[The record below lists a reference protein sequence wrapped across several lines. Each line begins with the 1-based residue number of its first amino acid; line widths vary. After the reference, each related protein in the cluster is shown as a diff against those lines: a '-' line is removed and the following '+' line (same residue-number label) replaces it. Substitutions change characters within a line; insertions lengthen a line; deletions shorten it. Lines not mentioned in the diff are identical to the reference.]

1 MRVAGAFLAVFS
13 LLIAGTA
20 YPAANNVA
28 CVNAASYQ
36 GMFVAPGSI
45 VAGFGAGL
53 ASEGGSAS
61 PPAAVVAGTS
71 IQVTDSAGVTRPAL
85 IFAVSAEQVNFLVP
99 GDTATGTAT
108 IAISSAQGQGQ
119 IQTATGSFQ
128 VKAAAPGIF
137 SANENGQGVAS
148 ALAVQVTPQNV
159 QTSTPVF
166 RYDTNQKTYLPVAIE
181 IGNVANRVFLSL
193 YGTGIRLASSF
204 AVTIGGKNAP
214 LQFAGANPQFP
225 GLDQVN
231 VEIPKSLLGRNR
243 VDVMVSADGVPAN
256 TVQIE
261 LLQPSYLNLDFETS
275 ENGNVIGWGTGN
287 AGYEVVVDTSVV
299 QSGKQSLRIRNLTAA
314 TTFGVA
320 SSSFPVEAVRGHR
333 IRYSGWIKTDR
344 IQRGYA
350 GLWWRVDGPS
360 GTVLGFNNM
369 QGSGASGTR
378 DWTNYSFEL
387 EVSPDAVGIG
397 FGVLQTGDGTAWFD
411 NLSVTIDG
419 SPYLEAPPPSTQPT
433 DAQLNWVKQSAIAFT
448 TPDAGNGFADLE
460 PLKAVVG
467 NAHLIGLGEDTHGTS
482 EFFRMK
488 HRLLEFLATEMGV
501 TVFAIEANMPE
512 AYAINNYVLT
522 GQGDP
527 VKLLKGMYFW
537 TWNTQEVLDMILWMR
552 QYNVSGQGPLQ
563 FTGFDMQYSQ
573 VAMPNV
579 TAFVTKADPGYL
591 PALNA
596 AYAKAAA
603 ANSNSPTATVQDA
616 TNAAHAVWQY
626 LDGHRA
632 TYLAAGLA
640 ASDVEWAI
648 QNAKIVEQ
656 AVYVIIAPSSRD
668 PAMAANMDWILQ
680 QQPGT
685 KAVAWA
691 HNGHINREP
700 GSMGG
705 FLSQTHGDDYRP
717 LGFLFHSGQYNAY
730 RQVANT
736 LILGPNTAIPSF
748 PGTVEWVFHST
759 GIPRFILDLRQASY
773 DDPASSWLLGE
784 AIYRSIGALAIDYF
798 FLTNRLVQ
806 DFDGIIYFEQTNPSH
821 LLPF

>member
-1 MRVAGAFLAVFS
+1 MRVAGTFLAAFT
-13 LLIAGTA
+13 LLLAGTA
-20 YPAANNVA
+20 SPASNNVT

-36 GMFVAPGSI
+36 GTFVAPGSI
-45 VAGFGAGL
+45 VAGFGANL
-53 ASEGGSAS
+53 ASQSASAS
-61 PPAAVVAGTS
+61 PPAEVVAGTS
-71 IQVTDSAGVTRPAL
+71 IQITDSAGIARNAL
-85 IFAVSAEQVNFLVP
+85 IFAVSPAQVNFLLP
-99 GDTATGTAT
+99 DDTAAGAAT
-108 IAISSAQGQGQ
+108 MTVSSTQGQ
-119 IQTATGSFQ
+119 IAAGTIQ
-128 VKAAAPGIF
+128 VKPASPGIF
-137 SANENGQGVAS
+137 SANANGQGVAS
-148 ALAVQVTPQNV
+148 ALAIQVTPQNA

-166 RYDTNQKTYLPVAIE
+166 RYDANQKTYLPVAIE
-181 IGNVANRVFLSL
+181 IGNIANRVFLSL
-193 YGTGIRLASSF
+193 YGTGFRHGSSF
-204 AVTIGGKNAP
+204 AVTIAGKNAP
-214 LQFAGANPQFP
+214 LQFAGPNPQYP
-225 GLDQVN
+225 GVDQVN
-231 VEIPKSLLGRNR
+231 VEIPKSLLGRDG
-243 VDVMVSADGVPAN
+243 VDVIVSADGMQAN

-261 LLQPSYLNLDFETS
+261 LLQPSYLNLDFESS
-275 ENGNVIGWGTGN
+275 ENGNILGWGTGG
-287 AGYEVVVDTSVV
+287 AGYEVVVDTSVM
-299 QSGKQSLRIRNLTAA
+299 QSGNQSLRIRNLSPA
-314 TTFGVA
+314 TTVTFGVA
-320 SSSFPVEAVRGHR
+320 SSLFPIEAVRGHR

-369 QGSGASGTR
+369 QGSGPSGTT
-378 DWTNYSFEL
+378 DWRSYAFEL
-387 EVSPDAVGIG
+387 DVSPDAVDVV

-419 SPYLEAPPPSTQPT
+419 SPYLEASPPLTQPT
-433 DAQLNWVKQSAIAFT
+433 AAQLNWVRQSSILFS
-448 TPDAGNGFADLE
+448 TPDPGNGFADLE

-512 AYAINNYVLT
+512 AYAVNNYVLT

-527 VKLLKGMYFW
+527 AQLLKGMYFW

-552 QYNVSGQGPLQ
+552 QYNASGKGPLQ

-573 VAMPNV
+573 VAIPNV

-603 ANSNSPTATVQDA
+603 ANYNSPTATVQDA

-626 LDGHRA
+626 LDGHRTA
-632 TYLAAGLA
+632 YLGTGLP

-656 AVYVIIAPSSRD
+656 AVYDIIAPSSRD
-668 PAMAANMDWILQ
+668 AAMAANMDWILKQ

-685 KAVAWA
+685 RAVAWA

-700 GSMGG
+700 RSMGG

-730 RQVANT
+730 RQEANT
-736 LILGPNTAIPSF
+736 LVLGPNTAIPSF
-748 PGTVEWVFHST
+748 PGTVEWVFHSA
-759 GIPRFILDLRQASY
+759 GMPRFILDLRQASY

-784 AIYRSIGALAIDYF
+784 VIYRSIGALAVDGYY
-798 FLTNRLVQ
+798 LSNRLVQ